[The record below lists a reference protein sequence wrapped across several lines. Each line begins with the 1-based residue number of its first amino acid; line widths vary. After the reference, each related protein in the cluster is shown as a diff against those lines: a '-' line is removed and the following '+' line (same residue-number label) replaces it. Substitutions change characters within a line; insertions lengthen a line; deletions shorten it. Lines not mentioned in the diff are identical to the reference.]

1 MTTPET
7 ALSVEDLIKPSGDN
21 LTGDLVEIGIKK
33 NSEEFHDDLRW
44 WFRYAHVAKT
54 WSQADAATQLG
65 IDSGTYSKVMRG
77 EYKNGQGLLLPPP
90 AKMLSRIRILAQ
102 QERDITARLNVGRVM
117 TPTVSDI
124 HNICRLAWDTRQI
137 GMVFGNSHIGKTEGL
152 KWFRD
157 ENNHGATIFVDL
169 QGCCGVQD
177 VYRAFA
183 RALKLSDSAPIN
195 KLMPRIYASIDRT
208 NLVIC
213 DELHAITHAYQ
224 KRGAVVMLNA
234 IKAIKDRADC
244 GMVVCGTNV
253 ARDEFETGVDKNLL
267 KQLWRRGVLKLQ
279 LPDALPVGDVRAWA
293 QAYKLYFPAAP
304 EKAANDVWKKFHL
317 DHPNFAGGKVCDSI
331 AHDFGILHLK
341 TTLITASSIAKN
353 AKRAVTWD
361 DVSTTH
367 ETFTNMALRKVA

>member
-1 MTTPET
+1 MTQIVTAPET
-7 ALSVEDLIKPSGDN
+7 SIVLASGDN
-21 LTGDLVEIGIKK
+21 LTGDLVEAGIRKFP
-33 NSEEFHDDLRW
+33 EEFHDDLRW

-54 WSQADAATQLG
+54 MSQADAAAQLG

-77 EYKNGQGLLLPPP
+77 EYKNGQGLMLPPP

-102 QERDITARLNVGRVM
+102 QERDTQARLNVGRVM
-117 TPTVSDI
+117 CPTVADI
-124 HNICRLAWDTRQI
+124 HNVCRLSWNSRQM
-137 GMVFGNSHIGKTEGL
+137 GMIFGNTHIGKSEAL

-169 QGCCGVQD
+169 QGAMGVQD

-183 RALKLSDSAPIN
+183 RALKLSDSAPVA
-195 KLMPRIYASIDRT
+195 KLIPRIYASIDRT

-234 IKAIKDRADC
+234 IKAIKDRAEC

-267 KQLWRRGVLKLQ
+267 RQLWRRGVLKLQ
-279 LPDALPVGDVRAWA
+279 LPDALRVGTLRAWA
-293 QAYKLYFPAAP
+293 AAYSLPFPPAP
-304 EKAANDVWKKFHL
+304 EKEEDDVWKKFA
-317 DHPNFAGGKVCDSI
+317 DAHPNFAGTKVCDSI

-341 TTLITASSIAKN
+341 TTLITATAK
-353 AKRAVTWD
+353 AKKKERSVTWD
-361 DVSTTH
+361 DVAETH
-367 ETFTNMALRKVA
+367 KTFTNMSLKKVA